1 MRALKSMVVGAVML
15 SPAWAQDV
23 EAELAWRETVTGQIE
38 ALRDDDGV
46 RALSYAGAVFRA
58 NYQANPQQF
67 AQDVARSGYG
77 PIGESRSHSFGDF
90 RELAPGVVLQAVEF
104 VDAKGRVWEA
114 VYQLADERDE
124 GWRVQGVMLR
134 STPGL
139 GI

>member
-1 MRALKSMVVGAVML
+1 MRILWVLALSILLMM
-15 SPAWAQDV
+15 PATAQ
-23 EAELAWRETVTGQIE
+23 EAMEQPWRASVTGQIE
-38 ALRDDDGV
+38 ALRSADGET
-46 RALSYAGAVFRA
+46 ALSFAGAAFRA
-58 NYQANPQQF
+58 RYQSDPQRF

-77 PIGESRSHSFGDF
+77 PIGASRTHSFGTF
-90 RELAPGVVLQAVEF
+90 RKLSPGVVLQEVELI
-104 VDAKGRVWEA
+104 DADGRVWEA